1 MAIGLSRKAN
11 LSEKNLNL
19 SEAIQK
25 LYAPGVQDDLGLF
38 SLSSQIKSF
47 INSGPESDPSSQII
61 GIRSEKFLS
70 FTGEPVDRTKF
81 LTKDVTYS
89 TGDKVYFDTFTLPI
103 VSSERAYNPKYS
115 INGSI
120 PEARIIT
127 QGEGYYFEKVGV
139 TPQVQEFLTNKVIDN
154 VVLRGRISQ
163 SDSAKARVT
172 FSIDSTTQF
181 DLSDVEKW
189 AFSDNETTTYVA
201 DGTPIPVFGTTNTL
215 AINNNGTWQ
224 YLSPDTQTLT
234 RDVSIK
240 IFFVNGQTSTIVPV
254 IVASSG
260 LDQTGQITLP
270 PIDAPSYLTD
280 FTGFYTFRFIVSNI
294 EITDGGSD
302 YVIGEELELVEG
314 VVTDQE
320 TGAPFVLKR
329 QKGERYFTKEATI
342 VSEFYFYDVLGAS
355 NSGYYLF
362 DSKFNKY
369 LFLDNNKGPEELSS
383 EDPREIRVIRSDAI
397 SIDNILQLKYLQSPI
412 AIRSYSIFRLEGS
425 IVGSISNLSRLV
437 NRLRDDSYLL
447 IQNTKKPTSITS
459 EENNL
464 GFEYN
469 KITGKNLTFYQRLVI
484 RDQDYALG
492 ANDITGLRLK
502 NNVDNFTLIGQS
514 EYTIQS
520 YTINADTNVFNAGDT
535 VNPVL
540 GNDAKTLIV
549 NSTGTWTY
557 ESADSSNILD
567 GVVITM
573 TFEGGF
579 EYKIQLLTQAETANN
594 ASGTIPLPKVRIP
607 GIFLKV
613 GDSYRRAYSTT
624 DKAYSQKT
632 EDGTGY
638 LNPNIDGTS
647 PDLSLSAASI
657 VPGQSDFYT
666 YNTIIS
672 KFAQRVNVN
681 GVDGAFYFQKVTPPV
696 VSPVTDIKGITY
708 YSIPLFKFVG

>member
-47 INSGPESDPSSQII
+47 INSGPESDLSSQII

-181 DLSDVEKW
+181 DLSDVEEW

>member
-47 INSGPESDPSSQII
+47 INSGPESDLSSQII

>member
-320 TGAPFVLKR
+320 TGAPFILKR

>member
-11 LSEKNLNL
+11 LSEKSLNL

-47 INSGPESDPSSQII
+47 INSGPESDLSSQII

-181 DLSDVEKW
+181 DLSDVEEW

-215 AINNNGTWQ
+215 AINSNGTWQ

-320 TGAPFVLKR
+320 TGAPFILKR

-362 DSKFNKY
+362 DSKFDKY

-412 AIRSYSIFRLEGS
+412 AIRSYNTFRLEGS

>member
-181 DLSDVEKW
+181 DLSDVEEW
-189 AFSDNETTTYVA
+189 AFSDNETTTYAA

-215 AINNNGTWQ
+215 AINSNGTWQ

-412 AIRSYSIFRLEGS
+412 AIGSYSIFRLEGS

-638 LNPNIDGTS
+638 LNPNIKGTS

>member
-181 DLSDVEKW
+181 DLSDVEEW
-189 AFSDNETTTYVA
+189 AFSDNETTTYAA

-215 AINNNGTWQ
+215 AINSNGTWQ

-320 TGAPFVLKR
+320 TGAPFILKR

-362 DSKFNKY
+362 DSKFDKY

-412 AIRSYSIFRLEGS
+412 AIRSYNTFRLEGS

-484 RDQDYALG
+484 RDQDYVLG

-520 YTINADTNVFNAGDT
+520 YTINADTNVFSAGDT
-535 VNPVL
+535 VNSVL
-540 GNDAKTLIV
+540 GNAAKTLIV

-557 ESADSSNILD
+557 ESTDSSTILG

-579 EYKIQLLTQAETANN
+579 EYKIQLLTPAETANN

-681 GVDGAFYFQKVTPPV
+681 GVDGAFYFQKAAPPV

>member
-11 LSEKNLNL
+11 LSEKSLNL

-47 INSGPESDPSSQII
+47 INSGPESDLSSQII

-181 DLSDVEKW
+181 DLSDVEEW
-189 AFSDNETTTYVA
+189 AFSDNETTTYAA

-215 AINNNGTWQ
+215 AINSNGTWQ

-254 IVASSG
+254 IIASSG

-320 TGAPFVLKR
+320 TGAPFILKR

-362 DSKFNKY
+362 DSKFDKY

-484 RDQDYALG
+484 RDQDYVLG

-540 GNDAKTLIV
+540 GNAAKTLIV

-557 ESADSSNILD
+557 ESADSSTILD

>member
-11 LSEKNLNL
+11 LSEKSLNL

-47 INSGPESDPSSQII
+47 INSGPESDLSSQII

-181 DLSDVEKW
+181 DLSDVEEW
-189 AFSDNETTTYVA
+189 AFSDNETTTYAA

-215 AINNNGTWQ
+215 AINSNGTWQ

>member
-11 LSEKNLNL
+11 LSEKSLNL

-47 INSGPESDPSSQII
+47 INSGPESDLSSQII

-181 DLSDVEKW
+181 DLSDVEEW
-189 AFSDNETTTYVA
+189 AFSDNETTTYAA

>member
-47 INSGPESDPSSQII
+47 INSGAESDPTSQII
-61 GIRSEKFLS
+61 GVRSEKFLS

-103 VSSERAYNPKYS
+103 VTSERAYNPKYS
-115 INGSI
+115 INGSV

-127 QGEGYYFEKVGV
+127 QGEGYYFEKVGT
-139 TPQVQEFLTNKVIDN
+139 TPRVQEFLTNKVIDN
-154 VVLRGRISQ
+154 VVLKGRISQ
-163 SDSAKARVT
+163 SESAKARVT
-172 FSIDSTTQF
+172 FSFDSITRLA
-181 DLSDVEKW
+181 LSDVSTW
-189 AFSDNETTTYVA
+189 GFSDDETTTYVA
-201 DGTPIPVFGTTNTL
+201 DGTPIAVFGTTNTL
-215 AINNNGTWQ
+215 AINADGTWA

-240 IFFVNGQTSTIVPV
+240 VFFANGQTSTIVPIV
-254 IVASSG
+254 VASSG
-260 LDQTGQITLP
+260 LDQTGQITRP

-362 DSKFNKY
+362 DSKFDRY

-412 AIRSYSIFRLEGS
+412 AVRSYNTFRVEDS
-425 IVGSISNLSRLV
+425 IVGSISNLSTLV

-459 EENNL
+459 EDNNL

-469 KITGKNLTFYQRLVI
+469 KITGKNLNFYQRVVI

-502 NNVDNFTLIGQS
+502 NSVDNFTFIGQS
-514 EYTIQS
+514 EYALQS
-520 YTINADTNVFNAGDT
+520 FTINTDPTVFNAGDT
-535 VNPVL
+535 INPVL
-540 GNDAKTLIV
+540 GNAAKTLIV

-557 ESADSSNILD
+557 ESTDSTTILD

-579 EYKIQLLTQAETANN
+579 EYKIELLTQAETASN

-613 GDSYRRAYSTT
+613 GDNYRRAYSTT

-638 LNPNIDGTS
+638 LNPNVNGTS

-681 GVDGAFYFQKVTPPV
+681 GRDGAFYFQKVTPPV
-696 VSPVTDIKGITY
+696 VSPVTDVKGVTY
-708 YSIPLFKFVG
+708 YSIPLFRFVG

>member
-181 DLSDVEKW
+181 DLSDVEEW
-189 AFSDNETTTYVA
+189 AFSDNETTTYAA

-215 AINNNGTWQ
+215 AINSNGTWQ

>member
-181 DLSDVEKW
+181 DLSDVEEW
-189 AFSDNETTTYVA
+189 AFSDNETTTYAA

-215 AINNNGTWQ
+215 AINSNGTWQ

-320 TGAPFVLKR
+320 TGAPFILKR

-362 DSKFNKY
+362 DSKFDKY

-397 SIDNILQLKYLQSPI
+397 SIDNIIQLKYLQSPI
-412 AIRSYSIFRLEGS
+412 AIRSYNTFRLEGS

-484 RDQDYALG
+484 RDQDYVLG

-520 YTINADTNVFNAGDT
+520 YTINADTNVFSAGDT
-535 VNPVL
+535 VNSVL
-540 GNDAKTLIV
+540 GNAAKTLIV

-557 ESADSSNILD
+557 ESTDSSTILG

-579 EYKIQLLTQAETANN
+579 EYKIQLLTPAETANN

-681 GVDGAFYFQKVTPPV
+681 GVDGAFYFQKAAPPV

>member
-1 MAIGLSRKAN
+1 
-11 LSEKNLNL
+11 
-19 SEAIQK
+19 
-25 LYAPGVQDDLGLF
+25 
-38 SLSSQIKSF
+38 
-47 INSGPESDPSSQII
+47 
-61 GIRSEKFLS
+61 
-70 FTGEPVDRTKF
+70 
-81 LTKDVTYS
+81 
-89 TGDKVYFDTFTLPI
+89 
-103 VSSERAYNPKYS
+103 
-115 INGSI
+115 
-120 PEARIIT
+120 
-127 QGEGYYFEKVGV
+127 
-139 TPQVQEFLTNKVIDN
+139 
-154 VVLRGRISQ
+154 
-163 SDSAKARVT
+163 
-172 FSIDSTTQF
+172 
-181 DLSDVEKW
+181 
-189 AFSDNETTTYVA
+189 
-201 DGTPIPVFGTTNTL
+201 
-215 AINNNGTWQ
+215 
-224 YLSPDTQTLT
+224 
-234 RDVSIK
+234 
-240 IFFVNGQTSTIVPV
+240 VPV

>member
-47 INSGPESDPSSQII
+47 INSGPESDLSSQII

-181 DLSDVEKW
+181 DLSDVEEW
-189 AFSDNETTTYVA
+189 AFSDNETTTYAA

-215 AINNNGTWQ
+215 AINSNGTWQ

-320 TGAPFVLKR
+320 TGAPFILKR

-362 DSKFNKY
+362 DSKFDKY

-412 AIRSYSIFRLEGS
+412 AIRSYNTFRLEGS

-484 RDQDYALG
+484 RDQDYVLG

-540 GNDAKTLIV
+540 GNAAKTLIV

-557 ESADSSNILD
+557 ESADSSTILD